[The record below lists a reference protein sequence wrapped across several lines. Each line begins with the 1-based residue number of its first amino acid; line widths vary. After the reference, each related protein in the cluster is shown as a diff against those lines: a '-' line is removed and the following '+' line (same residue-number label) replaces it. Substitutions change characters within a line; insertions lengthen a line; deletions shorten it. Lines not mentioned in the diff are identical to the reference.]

1 MDFSLVS
8 SSRPRKYIVCPVLIY
23 LISSGDTLHSNSSI
37 SPSSLIAH
45 FILAYT
51 ESFRVPATCLV
62 MQACICGL
70 FLISS
75 TILKATKEDFRPPRP
90 PSNTY
95 SILGLICRLISTNAL
110 PSTLA
115 GSSYLLS
122 SDFDTAT
129 NCSHL
134 STACIF
140 PLIALSYTAA
150 TMQALLFASSS
161 DIPIFVSFFFAVVGA
176 GFSAIIFANS
186 ERVFF

>member
-45 FILAYT
+45 FMLAYT

-62 MQACICGL
+62 MQACIWGL

-75 TILKATKEDFRPPRP
+75 TILKATNEDFRPPRP

-95 SILGLICRLISTNAL
+95 SMLGLICRLISTNAL

-115 GSSYLLS
+115 GSSYFS
-122 SDFDTAT
+122 SSSFEAAVS
-129 NCSHL
+129 CSHF
-134 STACIF
+134 SIACIF
-140 PLIALSYTAA
+140 PSTAFLYREFA
-150 TMQALLFASSS
+150 TTAMLFASSS
-161 DIPIFVSFFFAVVGA
+161 AIPIFASFFFAVLDA
-176 GFSAIIFANS
+176 GLSAIIFT
-186 ERVFF
+186 